1 MLGRRGTNKSSD
13 NYSTFFR
20 LALNSVGKS
29 EEASAGCNVVG
40 GEDSS
45 DQTIIFVSENLC
57 DRDDNEV
64 QSRRPGQLRQQ
75 AAPGL
80 AAP

>member
-1 MLGRRGTNKSSD
+1 MT
-13 NYSTFFR
+13 
-20 LALNSVGKS
+20 KS
-29 EEASAGCNVVG
+29 EGAGAGCNVVG
-40 GEDSS
+40 GEDGS
-45 DQTIIFVSENLC
+45 DQTTIFVSENLS
-57 DRDDNEV
+57 DRDDDEV